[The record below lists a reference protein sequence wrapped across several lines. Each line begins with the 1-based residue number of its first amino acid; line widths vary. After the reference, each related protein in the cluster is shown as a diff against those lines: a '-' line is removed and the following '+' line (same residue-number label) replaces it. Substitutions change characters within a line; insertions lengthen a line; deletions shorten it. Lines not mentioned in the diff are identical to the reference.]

1 MSYKTLL
8 KTKGITPDKVEKYH
22 LQRKAQIAKATRDY
36 YQSLS
41 YKQADK
47 IREKMETKAKK
58 KVAQKLKLEDKA
70 YKLAIK
76 CIKDGTLP
84 EPVRKQPTLK
94 DYKAEAF
101 RLVQLL
107 ARLLRSDNKWMLRL
121 VDTGKLVHYKKAQWW
136 HFFSKKNHPNLA
148 FEIMNIRPISAI
160 SNKLQWDQ
168 PWYYWKENLLAII
181 GEGNYTI
188 LEAMSKEPKGEIRK
202 KDYYIAKIAELQPL
216 VAKELERIG
225 EKR

>member
-47 IREKMETKAKK
+47 IREKMETKARK

-107 ARLLRSDNKWMLRL
+107 ARLLRSDDKGMLRL
-121 VDTGKLVHYKKAQWW
+121 VDTGKLVHYKKAQ
-136 HFFSKKNHPNLA
+136 
-148 FEIMNIRPISAI
+148 
-160 SNKLQWDQ
+160 
-168 PWYYWKENLLAII
+168 
-181 GEGNYTI
+181 
-188 LEAMSKEPKGEIRK
+188 
-202 KDYYIAKIAELQPL
+202 
-216 VAKELERIG
+216 
-225 EKR
+225 

>member
-36 YQSLS
+36 YQMLS

-47 IREKMETKAKK
+47 IKEKMGTKARK

-107 ARLLRSDNKWMLRL
+107 ARLLRSDDKGMLRL
-121 VDTGKLVHYKKAQWW
+121 VDTGEIKHYKKAQWW
-136 HFFSKKNHPNLA
+136 HYFSKHNHPNLA
-148 FEIMNIRPISAI
+148 FEIMNIRPITQQ
-160 SNKLQWDQ
+160 SNQQQLDK
-168 PWYYWKENLLAII
+168 PWLYRKDNLLAII
-181 GEGNYTI
+181 GEDNYTI

-216 VAKELERIG
+216 VDKELERIG
-225 EKR
+225 ER